1 MNCTTLEKCLV
12 NEKFTTTLN
21 AFKRS
26 IRSTDNADKNNDEVK
41 EINNKQLESV
51 LSSNEILLDY
61 IKDSSVDYNNTSYK
75 NIILERIKD
84 IHYLQIQ
91 SFLATGSR
99 NEVENKKVNYSKEK
113 TERVGHIDKSDANM
127 YVFKSQS
134 KQLFLQNQK
143 MIRNAYKQQPYNS
156 NEQKNDTITLLV
168 NINSLE
174 APNIKMMSKNFLNN
188 LLQQIV
194 FSDDEN
200 LYKSDV
206 YKIYAPDDAVKCH
219 QFMNNN
225 QIDLDIGL
233 YGLFFIGKL
242 LKNILNIT
250 TLKKLR
256 IICFYNDFKKFIPT
270 VIEEFFVRL
279 NEILLDIHNSDD
291 VEEVVEFIN
300 VFDNES
306 DNVSF
311 SEDDLSLIF
320 SENTKR
326 QIFLNYQKFELF
338 CNSDF
343 HLVNESEEPNGE
355 FMISNKMFMKFM
367 ETLNWNIAFD
377 EKILQ
382 KLTEQLLFAIDK
394 GYWVSYLEDF
404 FTEVLVYHFDRA
416 IHSTNK
422 FVIYSILAIDT
433 ECIYAE
439 FKNSS
444 IENVLTD
451 TSFQKYLEILATQND
466 LTSINECEYI
476 LKHKK
481 ILLEKI
487 ETDFAKKIPVVNRFF
502 KYLVHEDYYN
512 NNNNNKINDINFF
525 KLYCDV
531 IQFIK
536 TKDNN
541 NIKKFIKEVYTYE
554 NDELINDF
562 INKGLEFDLDTS
574 DIFLNYKLID
584 DLNILQNVNPNY
596 RYNMLQYDIEDEF
609 KESKKKPHLF
619 IAYKTMLELF
629 HHIDISVKLGD
640 LYYCFKENIK
650 DKIPFDDD
658 HSIMTLFIYTI
669 NQMTH
674 SGFYEIANLHAVKNA
689 FKGL

>member
-1 MNCTTLEKCLV
+1 MECTTFEKCLV
-12 NEKFTTTLN
+12 NEKFTSTLN

-26 IRSTDNADKNNDEVK
+26 IRSTDNSDKNNDEIK

-61 IKDSSVDYNNTSYK
+61 IQDSSVDYINTSYK
-75 NIILERIKD
+75 NIILEKIKD

-99 NEVENKKVNYSKEK
+99 NEDVNYSKEK

-134 KQLFLQNQK
+134 KQLFLQNQQ

-156 NEQKNDTITLLV
+156 NEQKNDTITFLV

-200 LYKSDV
+200 LYKTDV

-242 LKNILNIT
+242 MKNILNIT

-311 SEDDLSLIF
+311 
-320 SENTKR
+320 N
-326 QIFLNYQKFELF
+326 
-338 CNSDF
+338 F

-377 EKILQ
+377 EKLLQ
-382 KLTEQLLFAIDK
+382 KLIEQLLFDIDK

-404 FTEVLVYHFDRA
+404 FTEVLVYHFDGA

-422 FVIYSILAIDT
+422 IVIYSILAIDS
-433 ECIYAE
+433 ECIYVE
-439 FKNSS
+439 SKNSS
-444 IENVLTD
+444 IEYVLTD
-451 TSFQKYLEILATQND
+451 TSFQKHLEMLATQND

-476 LKHKK
+476 LQHKE

-487 ETDFAKKIPVVNRFF
+487 ETDFAKKIPVVNSFF
-502 KYLVHEDYYN
+502 KYLVHEDYYS
-512 NNNNNKINDINFF
+512 NNNNKINDVNFF
-525 KLYCDV
+525 ELYCNV

-536 TKDNN
+536 TKDNR
-541 NIKKFIKEVYTYE
+541 NIKRFIRDVYAYD
-554 NDELINDF
+554 NDELIDDF
-562 INKGLEFDLDTS
+562 INKGLEFDLNTS
-574 DIFLNYKLID
+574 DIFLNFKLID

-609 KESKKKPHLF
+609 KESKKKPYLF

-674 SGFYEIANLHAVKNA
+674 SGFYEITNLHAVKNA